1 MDSTILTNS
10 LFWRFKRRF
19 YTRLTQSD
27 PQSDPQI
34 DPDFS
39 HVAKYYTKNFEEK
52 VLKALFETSLVL
64 KYLFLD
70 NNICLKIRLPLY
82 VYV

>member
-27 PQSDPQI
+27 PQI

-39 HVAKYYTKNFEEK
+39 HVAKYYTNKFAEK
-52 VLKALFETSLVL
+52 GTQSTFWNISSPEISLF
-64 KYLFLD
+64 
-70 NNICLKIRLPLY
+70 R
-82 VYV
+82 